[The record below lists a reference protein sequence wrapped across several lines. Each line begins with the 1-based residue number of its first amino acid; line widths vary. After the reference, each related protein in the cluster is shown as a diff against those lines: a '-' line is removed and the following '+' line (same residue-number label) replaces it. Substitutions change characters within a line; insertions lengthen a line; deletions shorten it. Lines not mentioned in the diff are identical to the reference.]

1 MVLGVEGHSD
11 KWTRLVTYRDPHT
24 LAETLLGAAQS
35 DPSECHQPLTFGLI
49 PPRPGAPGPTA
60 RDAWFPRTETPG
72 HWHKTTCPRSCVLLV
87 LSLCRSHPVPARW
100 PTVLLFLPPGAA
112 AGPALLM

>member
-35 DPSECHQPLTFGLI
+35 DPSECH
-49 PPRPGAPGPTA
+49 
-60 RDAWFPRTETPG
+60 
-72 HWHKTTCPRSCVLLV
+72 
-87 LSLCRSHPVPARW
+87 
-100 PTVLLFLPPGAA
+100 
-112 AGPALLM
+112 